1 MPRILG
7 PAGGY
12 PPPVNPTLG
21 WTLAAG
27 GMVLLA
33 VTWVRVQHDV
43 APLVAD
49 ALTVVAAA
57 TAAVGGLLVLTDV
70 TVASWILAPLCCG
83 AGAWL
88 HRRVLFR
95 GAGPFRT

>member
-1 MPRILG
+1 MLNAVIRFSLRHR
-7 PAGGY
+7 
-12 PPPVNPTLG
+12 
-21 WTLAAG
+21 

-57 TAAVGGLLVLTDV
+57 TAAVGVLLVLTDV